1 MFQDLLPGLRV
12 PLMGLFFRENNPTL
26 SEVLQQVVL
35 LPENVHIA
43 VRFTSIEL
51 VGEMSEVVDRN
62 PRFLGTAPS
71 LTFICTDQSG
81 VVS

>member
-1 MFQDLLPGLRV
+1 MLQNLPPVLRV

-35 LPENVHIA
+35 LPENIHIA

-62 PRFLGTAPS
+62 PRFLGTVPLS
-71 LTFICTDQSG
+71 LTFIAP
-81 VVS
+81 VRAAL

>member
-1 MFQDLLPGLRV
+1 M
-12 PLMGLFFRENNPTL
+12 
-26 SEVLQQVVL
+26 VL

-62 PRFLGTAPS
+62 PRFLGTVLSPTRAAVRAWR
-71 LTFICTDQSG
+71 G
-81 VVS
+81 VLSFSVFVSRPGAELPDERSP